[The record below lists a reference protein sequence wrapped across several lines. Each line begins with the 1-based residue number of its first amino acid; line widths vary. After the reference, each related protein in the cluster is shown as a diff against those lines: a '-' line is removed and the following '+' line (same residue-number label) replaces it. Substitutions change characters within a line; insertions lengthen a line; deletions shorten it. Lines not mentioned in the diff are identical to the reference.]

1 MVEHWTL
8 FPGDKVKFM
17 GHEWEVFIT
26 PKGEQYDDSPI
37 VIFRPRYL
45 DRASEMIDAI
55 RQRCELFLIPKKIS

>member
-1 MVEHWTL
+1 
-8 FPGDKVKFM
+8 M